1 MGQLTTKVL
10 KELSVFSSPLVIL
23 LPFEY
28 LRHIW
33 LTLVSSFWLLLD
45 QVGFHL
51 VSFTPILLSRLK
63 GHSFY
68 INVGKDSC
76 QRS

>member
-1 MGQLTTKVL
+1 MGQLTTKNL
-10 KELSVFSSPLVIL
+10 KVLSVFLLSFVIL
-23 LPFEY
+23 LPFEC
-28 LRHIW
+28 LGHIW